1 MRIALISP
9 HTAPFSCGNTLLA
22 ERLRAGLVSRG
33 HEVLLC
39 GIDAD
44 TAESAARFSPDIV
57 HSLHAIK
64 PARWLEELFS
74 RISVPWVMTL
84 TGTDYNS
91 PEEYGAEYGMLA
103 RQFTDAGAIVVFHE
117 EARSWVAEHFAEAA
131 DKLFVISQGIAL
143 RDAKIN
149 RSAVRRLYDSAAG
162 DILFFMAA
170 GLRPV
175 KNICFAL
182 DFFGAVH
189 QRSPCARLLLAG
201 PVIDKAEA
209 SRIFEKGRTVAG
221 FSYIGEIA
229 HTAVRDLMA
238 AADIFLNVS
247 LHEGMPGAMLEAM
260 AEGLPVL
267 ASDAPGNR
275 ALVEH
280 GRTGLLEPLASRDRF
295 IDAAC
300 RLAADAGYRHALG
313 AAARQSAESFSVL
326 QEIDKY
332 ENVYRSIACSP

>member
-1 MRIALISP
+1 
-9 HTAPFSCGNTLLA
+9 
-22 ERLRAGLVSRG
+22 
-33 HEVLLC
+33 
-39 GIDAD
+39 
-44 TAESAARFSPDIV
+44 V

-74 RISVPWVMTL
+74 HISVPWVITL

-91 PEEYGAEYGMLA
+91 PQEYGAEYGMLE
-103 RQFTDAGAIVVFHE
+103 RQFTGAGAIVVFHD
-117 EARSWVAEHFAEAA
+117 EARLWVAEHFDAA
-131 DKLFVISQGIAL
+131 SDKLFVIAQGIDV
-143 RDAKIN
+143 RDKKN
-149 RSAVRRLYDSAAG
+149 DRSAARQLYGIAGG

-182 DFFGAVH
+182 DFFAAV
-189 QRSPCARLLLAG
+189 RERFPCARLLLAG
-201 PVIDKAEA
+201 PVIDGAEA
-209 SRIFEKGRTVAG
+209 SCIFEKGRAVDG

-229 HTAVRDLMA
+229 HGAVRDLMA
-238 AADIFLNVS
+238 EADIFLNVS

-275 ALVEH
+275 ALVQQ
-280 GRTGLLEPLASRDRF
+280 GITGLLAPLASRDSF

-313 AAARQSAESFSVL
+313 AAARKSAASFSVL

-332 ENVYRSIACSP
+332 ENVYRSIAGRT